1 MFYVTLGVLRYNMN
15 NSEKTYL
22 SDISVFDR
30 SVYESN
36 VPTDSTSKSV
46 LRVIRGPLAEW
57 DSLNRNGR
65 KYSEK
70 LWDNVLASPYVTEQ
84 LMYNTLYGE
93 ANHPADRMEV
103 DFERVSHRIAKM
115 WKVPQSNQIFGE
127 IHILDTPF
135 GRIINTLYEAGGV
148 IGYSSRAGGAL
159 HQRKDYI
166 EVDEN
171 QYNFITFDA
180 VPFPSVQSARPN
192 DVVTEGVVEKQA
204 LETNVHNA
212 LFKIIKE
219 CDEKDFKNIKSF
231 IYSID
236 GYDLTPERLLLESV
250 EDIIVAKRDEAVV
263 DDGDTIE
270 VIDDSESQIDTLQ
283 RTLQSIKAQ
292 KQSLEKENEGL
303 KQSLDNA
310 LNKISNVL
318 QDSKNKEVEIQS
330 EVESLKDT
338 IARKDAQIIELQ
350 NEIDELQSDLDEL
363 NSIEE
368 ACKALKYQ
376 NTSLIQE
383 GVTTSNRELERKL
396 DESLKTNKSLSE
408 DNKNLSQGKD
418 KLENELS
425 EAYDEIALAVTDINK
440 KDALIQAQ
448 QDTIT
453 ALKTDVQSLTEELDG
468 VEGGYQSAIDRRD
481 NQIEEYE
488 QKIKDLEAK
497 IRKLCGEVDSLD
509 ESYNSIKAVNK
520 SIKHDLISVIAGNY
534 GLTVESV
541 QSKLPVGFNKSDV
554 YSICE
559 SMSNNN
565 SMNTFKN
572 SIVDTQIVNESSRVR
587 KENIVNAKPRVGE
600 LFSNRRG

>member
-1 MFYVTLGVLRYNMN
+1 MS
-15 NSEKTYL
+15 NSAKTYL
-22 SDISVFDR
+22 SDICVFDR

-36 VPTDSTSKSV
+36 VPTDSTSGSV
-46 LRVIRGPLAEW
+46 LRIIRGPLAEW

-65 KYSEK
+65 KYSER
-70 LWDNVLASPYVTEQ
+70 LWDNVLSSPYVTDQ

-127 IHILDTPF
+127 IHILNTPF
-135 GRIINTLYEAGGV
+135 GRIINTLYGAGGV

-192 DVVTEGVVEKQA
+192 EVVTEGVVKKQA

-231 IYSID
+231 INSIE
-236 GYDLTPERLLLESV
+236 GYDLTPEKLLLESV
-250 EDIIVAKRDEAVV
+250 EDIIVAKSDDTVV
-263 DDGDTIE
+263 DSGDTIE
-270 VIDDSESQIDTLQ
+270 VVDDSESQIDTLQ
-283 RTLQSIKAQ
+283 STLQSIKAQ

-303 KQSLDNA
+303 RQSLNSA

-318 QDSKNKEVEIQS
+318 QDSKDKELEIQN
-330 EVESLKDT
+330 EVFDLKDT
-338 IARKDAQIIELQ
+338 IARKDVEIAELQ
-350 NEIDELQSDLDEL
+350 NEIDDLQLSLDEL
-363 NSIEE
+363 RSIEE

-376 NTSLIQE
+376 NNSLIQE
-383 GVTTSNRELERKL
+383 GVSVSNKKLEDELSNNIL
-396 DESLKTNKSLSE
+396 VNESLEKE
-408 DNKNLSQGKD
+408 VKNLSKEKEELKG
-418 KLENELS
+418 ELS
-425 EAYDEIALAVTDINK
+425 EAYGEIASTVDDINR
-440 KDALIQAQ
+440 KDSLIVAQ

-453 ALKTDVQSLTEELDG
+453 ALKSDLQSLRKELSD
-468 VEGGYQSAIDRRD
+468 VDDGYQSAIDRRD
-481 NQIEEYE
+481 NQIEDYE
-488 QKIKDLEAK
+488 QKVKDLESK
-497 IRKLCGEVDSLD
+497 IKKLNGELDDLD
-509 ESYNSIKAVNK
+509 ESYTSLKESNK
-520 SIKHDLISVIAGNY
+520 VIKHDLISVIAGNY

-541 QSKLPVGFNKSDV
+541 QSKLSVGFSKSDV

-559 SMSNNN
+559 SMSTNN
-565 SMNTFKN
+565 SIGSFRN
-572 SIVDTQIVNESSRVR
+572 SIVDTQIVNESSLDR
-587 KENIVNAKPRVGE
+587 KENIVNTKPRVGE
-600 LFSNRRG
+600 IFSNRRG